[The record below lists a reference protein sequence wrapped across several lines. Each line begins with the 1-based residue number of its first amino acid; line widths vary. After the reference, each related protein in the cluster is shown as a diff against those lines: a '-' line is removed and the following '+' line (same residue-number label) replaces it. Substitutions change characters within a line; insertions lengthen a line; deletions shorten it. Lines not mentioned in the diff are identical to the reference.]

1 MRKIDLV
8 LQGPANNYTLEIA
21 NHYLK
26 LEFVNNI
33 IISCWESDNVETNNN
48 RIIIIK
54 SVDVANPGS
63 GNRNRHIKSS
73 LEGLKIVNTEFSVK
87 LRSDQKIS
95 LESMHLMY
103 NFYEKNKE
111 RELMFY
117 NDEQKPKNKICVA
130 GIFKPFPFHPRDH
143 IFWGNTEDLIDV
155 FNIPYSPS
163 TFGYEDYNKIVRS
176 EAYIAAYYYAKFDET
191 IQKFINNPQ
200 LYLVDNAPKISEA
213 FEVNDKIITKVFQ
226 PFPKIDFEWPKHN
239 LKEYHY
245 DFTEKVFG
253 EFWGTNE

>member
-8 LQGPANNYTLEIA
+8 LQGSANNYTLEIA
-21 NHYLK
+21 NHYLN

-33 IISCWESDNVETNNN
+33 IISCWENDVIETNND
-48 RIIIIK
+48 RIIILK
-54 SVDVANPGS
+54 SSDVINPGCT
-63 GNRNRHIKSS
+63 NRNRQIKSS
-73 LEGLKIVNTEFSVK
+73 LEGLKLVKTEFSVK

-95 LESMHLMY
+95 LESMMLMY

-111 RELMFY
+111 RELIFY
-117 NDEQKPKNKICVA
+117 DDEQKPKNKICVA

-143 IFWGNTEDLIDV
+143 IFWGNTKDLIDV

-163 TFGYEDYNKIVRS
+163 IPGCDNYNLVLRS
-176 EAYIAAYYYAKFDET
+176 EAYIAVHYYAKFDST
-191 IQKFINNPQ
+191 IKTFINDPR

-213 FEVNDKIITKVFQ
+213 FEINDRIITKVFQ

-239 LKEYHY
+239 LREYHY

-253 EFWGTNE
+253 EYWGKNA